1 MAPPLAS
8 QIEFTLFAPNINS
21 VSLIGSFSAWQG
33 IPMRKFNDGQWRL
46 NVSLE
51 DGEYEYAFRLQPIVI
66 EKRKNGKKEPV
77 QLNKFQDVIDPYA
90 MKVNLS
96 KNVGVVTIKNGMK
109 IIDEYEWKYDNE
121 AVNFP
126 QNKDLVIYELYIGD
140 FTEKEH
146 SWGYAIRHF
155 FCIRSAYGT
164 SEDLKHFVDEC
175 HHRRIRVIFDAICN
189 HAQGECPLYQI
200 DPTPYFYWNQIHH
213 PEHPEEHWGPEFN
226 YEKIEAEEDK
236 WTRDVKPAVQFMS
249 DLLRYYIEEFHIDGL
264 RLRHHSAAIRSD
276 NLNVFHA
283 DMERQVLAY
292 ERWSSENEDDRVVV
306 IANFSKN
313 EYKGYKVINWHMVGR
328 WEQVFGT
335 SYIQVA
341 TTHLILN
348 LSAHEGIVFMYKS
361 K

>member
-1 MAPPLAS
+1 MAHSENHNAAFVSSLMFFQTEFLEKICLAGK
-8 QIEFTLFAPNINS
+8 EDKTTRVNKLDW
-21 VSLIGSFSAWQG
+21 SLITRQ
-33 IPMRKFNDGQWRL
+33 PNC
-46 NVSLE
+46 SL
-51 DGEYEYAFRLQPIVI
+51 L
-66 EKRKNGKKEPV
+66 
-77 QLNKFQDVIDPYA
+77 
-90 MKVNLS
+90 
-96 KNVGVVTIKNGMK
+96 
-109 IIDEYEWKYDNE
+109 
-121 AVNFP
+121 
-126 QNKDLVIYELYIGD
+126 ELIQ
-140 FTEKEH
+140 
-146 SWGYAIRHF
+146 SLI
-155 FCIRSAYGT
+155 
-164 SEDLKHFVDEC
+164 
-175 HHRRIRVIFDAICN
+175 
-189 HAQGECPLYQI
+189 
-200 DPTPYFYWNQIHH
+200 
-213 PEHPEEHWGPEFN
+213 
-226 YEKIEAEEDK
+226 
-236 WTRDVKPAVQFMS
+236 
-249 DLLRYYIEEFHIDGL
+249 